1 MLFSNSMR
9 MYSGNTSSDVE
20 ETDEEGYSSQSDGEL
35 RNFNVLSDADLN
47 VADRLNMVTMP
58 DGQSDWEQEEAV
70 KPINFLEMSQD

>member
-1 MLFSNSMR
+1 MR